1 MKMLA
6 MAWSAMI
13 ICYIIAVKVRDRRD
27 SFGWVE
33 TAINVMVYIMVFLMG
48 LRMGANEDIVDSMA
62 SIGLQSLAVTV
73 LTILFS
79 MLGVFLVRKILRI
92 NRWAENIGEEASGN
106 RETGEVKANAQGIKS
121 TVIIGVLVALG
132 MVFGYLVIYKKLHI
146 QDEFML
152 KSDPWLT
159 ACLVVLIGVV
169 GFNLG
174 LDGTVFRNL
183 RKVGLGIIL
192 FPLAAV
198 AGSILAGVVYALIS
212 PMSMKEGIAISAGF
226 GWYTYAPNVISQA
239 GFQVASAVSFMH
251 NVLREVIGIIGIP
264 LFAAKIGY
272 IEAAAVPG
280 VAAMDVCVP
289 IVERSTSERT
299 VVYSFGIGF
308 LMCISVPL
316 LVPLVINL

>member
-33 TAINVMVYIMVFLMG
+33 TAINVMVYIMVLLMG

>member
-33 TAINVMVYIMVFLMG
+33 TAINVMVYIMVLLMG
-48 LRMGANEDIVDSMA
+48 LRMGANEEIVDSMA

>member
-33 TAINVMVYIMVFLMG
+33 TAINVMVYIMVLLMG
-48 LRMGANEDIVDSMA
+48 LRMGANEEIVDSMA

-79 MLGVFLVRKILRI
+79 RLGVFLVRKILRI